1 MERVKIK
8 KFRKFVPLLISIALI
23 VVLIGYAPWNDV
35 GEILD
40 DLTLTHLLTLFL
52 LSVAYY
58 ALKTV
63 RFWYLLKAMEIH
75 QPFWVVS
82 LSYISAQ
89 PVSLLPGGELYRSR
103 ELERHTGVPF
113 KKSAAQ
119 FTMQGLLEGSA
130 MVTLAIISA
139 LFLGTLR
146 APFICLGILIIL
158 GIVGIAKGGIVN
170 AGRLLNKLPFLE
182 VSDQELERF
191 SKRHR
196 AVLRWQ
202 WFLWLYGISIFVE
215 IVGSA
220 IAYFS
225 VAAVGGHIGIS
236 QAVLAYVIPVII
248 GFVSL
253 LPAGLGI
260 SEQSA
265 IGIMLLSNIKIATA
279 VAGTLLMRV
288 TIVAM
293 GLVYGGIALLL
304 GHYRLKQLQP
314 AGKKS

>member
-1 MERVKIK
+1 MRSTTK
-8 KFRKFVPLLISIALI
+8 KYLRRFVPIAISIALI
-23 VVLIGYAPWNDV
+23 FVLIGYAPWGEV
-35 GEILD
+35 GGILD
-40 DLTLTHLLTLFL
+40 DLTFSYIAGLIL
-52 LSVAYY
+52 LSIAYY
-58 ALKTV
+58 ALKTI

-103 ELERHTGVPF
+103 SLEQHTGVPF

-119 FTMQGLLEGSA
+119 FTMQGLLEGAA

-146 APFICLGILIIL
+146 VPFICLGIFIIL
-158 GIVGIAKGGIVN
+158 GIIGIAKGGIVN
-170 AGRLLNKLPFLE
+170 AGRLLNRLPFLE
-182 VSDQELERF
+182 LTDEGLERF

-196 AVLRWQ
+196 AVLRWR
-202 WFLWLYGISIFVE
+202 WFLLLYMLSIFVE
-215 IVGSA
+215 IVGSI
-220 IAYFS
+220 IAYVS
-225 VAAVGGHIGIS
+225 VAAVGGHIGAP

-265 IGIMLLSNIKIATA
+265 IGIMLLSHIKIATA
-279 VAGTLLMRV
+279 VAGTLIMRV
-288 TIVAM
+288 SIVGTGVIYGAVA
-293 GLVYGGIALLL
+293 LVISQKRLRNLALI
-304 GHYRLKQLQP
+304 K
-314 AGKKS
+314 

>member
-1 MERVKIK
+1 MPKRFK
-8 KFRKFVPLLISIALI
+8 KFRKFIPFVISIALI
-23 VVLIGYAPWNDV
+23 IVLIGYAPWDDV
-35 GEILD
+35 GGILD
-40 DLTLTHLLTLFL
+40 DLTFSYIAGLIL
-52 LSVAYY
+52 LSIVYY
-58 ALKTV
+58 ALKTI
-63 RFWYLLKAMEIH
+63 RFWYLLRAMEIH
-75 QPFWVVS
+75 QSFWVVS

-103 ELERHTGVPF
+103 ELERYTGVPF

-119 FTMQGLLEGSA
+119 FTMQGLLEGAA

-139 LFLGTLR
+139 LVLGKLR
-146 APFICLGILIIL
+146 VLFICLGILIIL

-182 VSDQELERF
+182 LTDEGLERF

-196 AVLRWQ
+196 AVLRWK
-202 WFLWLYGISIFVE
+202 WFSWLFVLSLFVE
-215 IVGSA
+215 FTGSA
-220 IAYFS
+220 IAYAS
-225 VAAVGGHIGIS
+225 IAAVGGHIGIP
-236 QAVLAYVIPVII
+236 QAILAYVIPIII

-265 IGIMLLSNIKIATA
+265 IGIMLLSHVKIATA

-288 TIVAM
+288 SIVGTGVIYGVV
-293 GLVYGGIALLL
+293 GLLIGRR
-304 GHYRLKQLQP
+304 RLKNL
-314 AGKKS
+314 ALAK

>member
-1 MERVKIK
+1 MK
-8 KFRKFVPLLISIALI
+8 KFRKFIPLVISVIL
-23 VVLIGYAPWNDV
+23 VFVLVGYAPWGEV
-35 GEILD
+35 GDILD
-40 DLTLTHLLTLFL
+40 DLSFTYIGGLIL
-52 LSVAYY
+52 LSIAYY
-58 ALKTV
+58 ALKAV

-119 FTMQGLLEGSA
+119 FTMQGLLEGAA

-139 LFLGTLR
+139 MFLGTLR
-146 APFICLGILIIL
+146 LPFICLGVLIIL
-158 GIVGIAKGGIVN
+158 GIVAIAKGGIVN

-182 VSDQELERF
+182 LADEGLERF

-196 AVLRWQ
+196 EVLRWK
-202 WFLWLYGISIFVE
+202 WFLWLYIISIFVE
-215 IVGSA
+215 IVGSV
-220 IAYFS
+220 IAYVS
-225 VAAVGGHIGIS
+225 VAAVGGHIGAS

-265 IGIMLLSNIKIATA
+265 IGIMLLSHIKIATA
-279 VAGTLLMRV
+279 VAGTLIMRV
-288 TIVAM
+288 SIVGTGVIYGAVA
-293 GLVYGGIALLL
+293 LVISQK
-304 GHYRLKQLQP
+304 RLRNLAPIK
-314 AGKKS
+314 